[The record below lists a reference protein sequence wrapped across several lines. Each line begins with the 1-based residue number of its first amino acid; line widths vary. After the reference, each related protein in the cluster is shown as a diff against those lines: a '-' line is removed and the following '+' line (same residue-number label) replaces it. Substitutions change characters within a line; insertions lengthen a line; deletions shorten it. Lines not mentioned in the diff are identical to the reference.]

1 MSYYKITISL
11 IAGICLGFGLLYLFI
26 GLRRKNNKPL
36 NLTFALFA
44 LCYAATLFNGVRWY
58 STTIAT
64 EFIAINRFD
73 AMFVAGA
80 FVSLAWYMAYYT
92 GVRPRIFLWGLSAAL
107 IVPSLVYM
115 ITPAT
120 VIGEVS
126 GLTYITLPWGENLA
140 DLDASGSVWLDAALL
155 AQLVTLGYII
165 FALIRQF
172 WRGERRPAIIL
183 GLGMLPFIVGLFYE
197 ILGRSGVVPYI
208 PFAEIGF
215 LGIAIAASLQ
225 MANSVIRTEEERDQF
240 RLNLEGLVEVRTA
253 QLVQA
258 NESLALEIAEGQQ
271 AEEKVRA
278 AGELVQSA
286 LDALSSNIAILDE
299 TGTILT
305 VNASWRRFGADN
317 DLKWENCGVGRNY
330 LDVIE
335 TAGGDAV
342 EGAVEASRGIRA
354 VASGQRDLFRVEYPC
369 HSPDRKCWFLMHVTR
384 FYSADGVRVVTAHED
399 ITERKQIEV
408 TLRQSE
414 ARFRKVFE
422 EGPIGM
428 ALVAPDFRLTE
439 VNVALCRM
447 LGYTEDELTPLT
459 FTDITHPDDVDLD
472 VDLNKQL
479 FAGQIS
485 HFNIEKRYIKKNGDV
500 LWVNLSTSIFLDD
513 GQPVYGL
520 KMLEDISD
528 RKRAEQALNQRLEEL
543 SVLHHTSEV
552 LARATDLPATLQA
565 MSETLMHWFEALYV
579 HVIIPELTQDD
590 QRFIVGFERG
600 SGPIAYHA
608 LDLSLEALPLIGE
621 VIRKRQTQVFSNLQP
636 LQPDPV
642 IAAFIKKRNIQHVI
656 VVPLLVHGSPIGLM
670 TVASDDAKRNFS
682 PDEIKVTETIASDIA
697 AAVENTR
704 LTERAKVVAVAE
716 ARGHLARDL
725 HDSVTQTLYSASLV
739 AEALPQVCENN
750 PAEIKDHLTII
761 LQLIRGALAE
771 MRTLLL
777 ELRPETLE
785 KANLVTLLR
794 QLGAALTGQTQ
805 IPVQLTVK
813 GQPPA
818 LPAEVKMGLFRM
830 AQEIFNNISKHAHAT
845 EVSVNFENLT
855 NQVILQ
861 VQDNGR
867 GFDPT
872 MVAPERLGLRIMQER
887 ANDIGASFELESR
900 PGQGTRISIIYEG
913 QE

>member
-1 MSYYKITISL
+1 MPYYKITISL

-36 NLTFALFA
+36 NLTLALFA
-44 LCYAATLFNGVRWY
+44 LCYATTLFNGVRWY

-64 EFIAINRFD
+64 EFIAINCFD
-73 AMFVAGA
+73 ALFVAGA

-107 IVPSLVYM
+107 IVPSLVFI

-140 DLDASGSVWLDAALL
+140 DLDATGSVWLDAALL

-172 WRGERRPAIIL
+172 WRGERRPALIL
-183 GLGMLPFIVGLFYE
+183 GLGMLPFIAGIFYE
-197 ILGRSGVVPYI
+197 VLGESGVVPYI
-208 PFAEIGF
+208 PFGEFGF
-215 LGIAIAASLQ
+215 LGIAIVASLQ

-240 RLNLEGLVEVRTA
+240 RLNLEGLVETRTA

-258 NESLALEIAEGQQ
+258 NESLALEVAERQQ

-278 AGELVQSA
+278 AGEFVQSA

-299 TGTILT
+299 TGTILA
-305 VNASWRRFGADN
+305 VNASWRRFGAEN
-317 DLKWENCGVGRNY
+317 DLKWENYGVGRNY
-330 LDVIE
+330 LNVIE

-342 EGAVEASRGIRA
+342 GDAVEASRGIRA

-408 TLRQSE
+408 ALRQSE

-428 ALVAPDFRLTE
+428 ALVAPDFRLMQ
-439 VNVALCRM
+439 VNATLCRM
-447 LGYTEDELTPLT
+447 LGYTEDELTALT
-459 FTDITHPDDVDLD
+459 FADITHPDDVDND
-472 VDLNKQL
+472 VSLAQQV
-479 FAGQIS
+479 FAGHIPY
-485 HFNIEKRYIKKNGDV
+485 FTIEKRYIKRNDDI
-500 LWVNLSTSIFLDD
+500 LWGKLTASVIRNDA

-520 KMLEDISD
+520 GMIEDITD

-543 SVLHHTSEV
+543 SILHYVAEV
-552 LARATDLPATLQA
+552 LARTTDLPATLQA

-739 AEALPQVCENN
+739 AEALPQVWENN

-777 ELRPETLE
+777 ELRPETLD
-785 KANLVTLLR
+785 KANLATLLR

-855 NQVILQ
+855 NQV
-861 VQDNGR
+861 
-867 GFDPT
+867 
-872 MVAPERLGLRIMQER
+872 
-887 ANDIGASFELESR
+887 
-900 PGQGTRISIIYEG
+900 
-913 QE
+913 